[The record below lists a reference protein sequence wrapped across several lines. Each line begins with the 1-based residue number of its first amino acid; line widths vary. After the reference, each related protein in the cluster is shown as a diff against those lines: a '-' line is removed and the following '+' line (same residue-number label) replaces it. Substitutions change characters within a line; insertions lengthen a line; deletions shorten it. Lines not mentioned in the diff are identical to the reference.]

1 MKPRGYGYMRV
12 GEEQSDEDVL
22 AAEQELRDFAEAEGL
37 ALAGLFQDD
46 ESGRRQGFDALI
58 GALKRDDATFVLV
71 PNPDHLSPVGVLRD
85 QFTLRLEHETD
96 AVLLMVGDR
105 SRNGVTT

>member
-37 ALAGLFQDD
+37 ALA
-46 ESGRRQGFDALI
+46 R
-58 GALKRDDATFVLV
+58 
-71 PNPDHLSPVGVLRD
+71 
-85 QFTLRLEHETD
+85 
-96 AVLLMVGDR
+96 
-105 SRNGVTT
+105 